1 MGARI
6 LVEMPKVYKRRFIT
20 NDNHNEYPEFQIS
33 FRTFRGEKIKLKII
47 WLLVDTI
54 RAAVP
59 TSRNVSQKILWL
71 GSKKS

>member
-1 MGARI
+1 MGARRS
-6 LVEMPKVYKRRFIT
+6 VEMPKVYKRRFIT
-20 NDNHNEYPEFQIS
+20 NDNHAENPEFQVS
-33 FRTFRGEKIKLKII
+33 FRTFSEPKLKLKLT

-71 GSKKS
+71 GTKKS